1 MRLSNSPHRR
11 KPRRTRLS
19 QNSPKR
25 RRFVDL
31 PRPEDRVV
39 RQKSFVGWVPI
50 LLFSCAVA
58 CAQNDRASPP
68 GERPAFLSQPAPIP
82 DLPTFRNLT
91 QILSDRQSRMAA
103 RRNATPAGLTI
114 DLIVSIPTSPSAPNA
129 DLLEAATRSIQS
141 LREAFERQCEIVAAS
156 FNDGCRTAH
165 FTLNNGSGGRPSA
178 GQVVNANVHAEFEF
192 TSPATDRP
200 KP

>member
-39 RQKSFVGWVPI
+39 RQKSFVAWIPI

-58 CAQNDRASPP
+58 CAQ
-68 GERPAFLSQPAPIP
+68 PAFLSQPAPIP

-114 DLIVSIPTSPSAPNA
+114 DLIVSIPTSPSASNA